1 MHEEDPGD
9 EVAFPFFSRLFCS
22 SYTADDQITGACEGV
37 LESEPLYYDENPSDV
52 SSFVLK

>member
-1 MHEEDPGD
+1 MDLARAPRRAARKKGSGYENG
-9 EVAFPFFSRLFCS
+9 S

-52 SSFVLK
+52 SSLY